1 MNRYQLETQ
10 ILETRAENLVQ
21 ARKEMDSAQDAYMKQ
36 LRRVRWY
43 QWIDIVLTQLGDG
56 WDIVSDS
63 SDPEICGR
71 DEPLPADQYKGQVDF
86 AHQGRPTRVWTKQQ
100 GVLYVGRPGIEQR
113 VFAISGPRVTSIF
126 DEVRR
131 YITEMD
137 VEVEPASYTKGVL

>member
-86 AHQGRPTRVWTKQQ
+86 AHHGRPTRVWTKQQ

-113 VFAISGPRVTSIF
+113 VFALSGPSVMLIF

-137 VEVEPASYTKGVL
+137 VEVAPASHTKGVL